1 MTYALPQRLD
11 RHHNVAEFECRSEE
25 QTTWLRKYARQA
37 DAAGTSRVF
46 IVAPD
51 NSPGTVAAYYAWCMA
66 AVSPADAPERLTK
79 GSGRYPQPV
88 ALLSRLGVD
97 SRHERQGLG
106 AAMVQDMFGRLIGL
120 SDEIGCRGLLIHC
133 ETEEARA
140 FYIHLLPDF
149 EFSPTDPLHL
159 LLLMEDIRKTFPQ

>member
-1 MTYALPQRLD
+1 MTYTLPQRLD

-37 DAAGTSRVF
+37 DQASTSRVF
-46 IVAPD
+46 IVTPD
-51 NSPGTVAAYYAWCMA
+51 DSPGTVAAYYAWCMA
-66 AVSPADAPERLTK
+66 AVSPANAPERLTK

-88 ALLSRLGVD
+88 ALLSRLGV
-97 SRHERQGLG
+97 
-106 AAMVQDMFGRLIGL
+106 GRLIGL

-140 FYIHLLPDF
+140 FYLHLVPDF
-149 EFSPTDPLHL
+149 EPSPTDPLHL
-159 LLLMEDIRKTFPQ
+159 LLLMKDIRKTFSQ